1 MHAETN
7 FDSKLMY
14 MSGYPDKETG
24 AGLVGYGGWNRGER
38 KQDAVDAFLRGGF
51 DLFGRQ
57 HEMMFGGSFSRQ
69 RNHYDNTMPDA
80 VYGMVDVGNFK
91 NWNGNNAD
99 PQWTPWK
106 LYSKD
111 DIRQSSAYSSARF
124 SLADPLHL
132 ILGRVTPNT
141 TFAITPLVR
150 RIHVWKAPKMMSR
163 RMPAGV

>member
-1 MHAETN
+1 MHADTN

-24 AGLVGYGGWNRGER
+24 AGMVGYGGWNRGER

-80 VYGMVDVGNFK
+80 LYGMVDG
-91 NWNGNNAD
+91 
-99 PQWTPWK
+99 
-106 LYSKD
+106 
-111 DIRQSSAYSSARF
+111 
-124 SLADPLHL
+124 
-132 ILGRVTPNT
+132 
-141 TFAITPLVR
+141 
-150 RIHVWKAPKMMSR
+150 
-163 RMPAGV
+163 